1 MSKYSRAL
9 VGSWGYCSCWCSAF
23 WPEQRTLEWTHTLI
37 PAAILATLI
46 AMGGVVWERVHGPP
60 PLDAAV
66 VDVRAEQFAWLF
78 RYPGPDGRF
87 GGIRPELM
95 TRDNPMGLDPADPVS
110 ANDIVT
116 RELHLVV
123 NRPVRL
129 RIRSKD
135 VIHSFFVPHFRLKQD
150 AVPGMTT
157 EISFT
162 PTGRASLKRPARSC
176 AGSATTLC
184 GEKSRSNRR
193 RRLTRGSRNSNDR
206 GCPYNGGGRP
216 PSWCRAANCCFRGT
230 TMLQRKVESRDFGTC
245 SPEGPLSAPAPAP
258 NAPP

>member
-1 MSKYSRAL
+1 MPNREQIQPGTGRQLGILLLLVLGVLAGRRAR
-9 VGSWGYCSCWCSAF
+9 
-23 WPEQRTLEWTHTLI
+23 RTI
-37 PAAILATLI
+37 RLAL
-46 AMGGVVWERVHGPP
+46 
-60 PLDAAV
+60 PLPRSGRQ
-66 VDVRAEQFAWLF
+66 VR
-78 RYPGPDGRF
+78 RDP
-87 GGIRPELM
+87 PELM